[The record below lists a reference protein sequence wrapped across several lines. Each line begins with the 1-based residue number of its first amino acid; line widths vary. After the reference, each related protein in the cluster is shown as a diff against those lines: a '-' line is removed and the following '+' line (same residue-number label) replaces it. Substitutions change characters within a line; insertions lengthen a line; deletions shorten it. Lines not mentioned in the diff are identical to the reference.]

1 MVETVAGWLV
11 TAGFSQAVATGIA
24 QIGTSILLSTVSLAL
39 AKRPSM
45 GDQSRELEV
54 TRSLPVYRTAYGEAR
69 IVGSWAPGWVVND
82 GILYACIILNSR
94 PSDSVSAIEF
104 DNRLVEFSGDM
115 LDFSTGATAI
125 NDPFDGYM
133 TAWLGLGDQTAPP
146 DLIMSEW
153 GDAGSSDNAKFWPTD
168 VWAGRTVLWLR
179 LKKGSAKSA
188 GERWPQGRPQV
199 HVTGK
204 WSKVWN
210 PDDIAQDPDDPAT
223 WEWSD
228 NQGLCLLDALRT
240 NPIAKLPTSLIHMAS
255 INRQVEVADELVLRK
270 GGLESDPRYR
280 VGGVIVWNP
289 QSELYQLLRPLEV
302 AGGGGLV
309 QIGGMIGY
317 QPGEYLAPSADIT
330 DVLDEAPVSFTAIS
344 RGRDMPR
351 AIRAIYPE
359 PGAAWEDTTLTPI
372 EVPGG
377 GGWDGGDDRVEDL
390 ELSLVPYA
398 RQANRLAQIEARMR
412 GQQKRIGGIL
422 FPRHLDLVAGAN
434 ITMDLPRATDPRN
447 GVYQI
452 TRIHPAHFLDAGD
465 GVAFR
470 LPFEASGI
478 ASSVY
483 AWNPETDEQDY
494 AVAVDIDASLTLAPP
509 GDILTTSGADVVV
522 ETWGG
527 YVARVLFEF
536 APSPSSGVMAYEW
549 QWRETGG
556 DWTDGGMIDADVR
569 NADDR
574 VFAYLD
580 YVSDTRTYE
589 IRVRAMSAG
598 RTSDWVTETAIVV
611 TTGVPRYRADFEDA
625 LYEIDRTAVP
635 QATAFGLTRASTATY
650 IDGSGVLQTA
660 AADVARFDYSTGVRA
675 LLAEPAATNMTPY
688 SRYSASNWTL
698 SGASVGAA
706 TRSALDGATIT
717 AFLASGSA
725 VTHRVIRA
733 LTDAVAAHAIYTM
746 SFDVARP
753 AGSDTA
759 YLWVRMR
766 HTTGGQTVRIYLAGG
781 VPTYSSTAPFGTNP
795 PAAIGSSDVSAREV
809 ATGLYR
815 ITLTGEISPVAS
827 NWTQWDMGWS
837 VSTTENVAGTAN
849 TTLFIDRVQIEAGA
863 DETSYI
869 PTSATSAARAA
880 DIPELRGLTATLDL
894 AVTYG
899 DGSTETLADQAVSP
913 GVWPALSQNSIR
925 RIVGTP

>member
-11 TAGFSQAVATGIA
+11 AAGVEAGIATGIA
-24 QIGTSILLSTVSLAL
+24 QIGTSILLSTVSRAL

-125 NDPFDGYM
+125 NDPFAGHV

-153 GDAGSSDNAKFWPTD
+153 GDIGSADNAKFWPTD
-168 VWAGRTVLWLR
+168 AWAGRTVLWLR

-240 NPIAKLPTSLIHMAS
+240 NPIAKLPTSLIHMDS

-280 VGGVIVWNP
+280 VGGVVVWNP

-317 QPGEYLAPSADIT
+317 QPGEYLASSADIT

-434 ITMDLPRATDPRN
+434 ITMDLPRSTDPRN

-478 ASSVY
+478 AASVY

-494 AVAVDIDASLTLAPP
+494 AVAVEIDGSLALSPP
-509 GDILTTSGADVVV
+509 GSIITTSGADVVI

-527 YVARVLFEF
+527 FVARVRFEF
-536 APSPSSGVMAYEW
+536 DPSASSAVSGYEW
-549 QWRETGG
+549 QWRQTGG
-556 DWTDGGMIDADVR
+556 DWTDGGVIDADVR
-569 NADDR
+569 NGDDR
-574 VFAYLD
+574 VFGFLD
-580 YVSDTRTYE
+580 GVSNGQTYE
-589 IRVRAMSAG
+589 IRVRAATAG
-598 RTSDWVTETAIVV
+598 RVSDWVTETAILV
-611 TTGVPRYRADFEDA
+611 TTGIPRYRADFEDA

-635 QATAFGLTRASTATY
+635 QNTAFGLTRASAATY
-650 IDGSGVLQTA
+650 VDASGVVQTA
-660 AADVARFDYSTGVRA
+660 AADVARLDYMAGDRC
-675 LLAEPAATNMTPY
+675 LLVEGAATNRWLWSEDLTN
-688 SRYSASNWTL
+688 AVWAKTGCTIGSNVTTAPD
-698 SGASVGAA
+698 GASTADKIIENAA
-706 TRSALDGATIT
+706 SGVKWVQQTATYVSGQLYSIGFFAKAAGRT
-717 AFLASGSA
+717 AFVVNARATVFGTAKSISYDLSSGDVDILSA
-725 VTHRVIRA
+725 GITGGMFAIGGGWYWCWAEATATVSITSNDGWVIR
-733 LTDAVAAHAIYTM
+733 LSNAHGTAFPSYTGDGT
-746 SFDVARP
+746 S
-753 AGSDTA
+753 GI
-759 YLWVRMR
+759 YLW
-766 HTTGGQTVRIYLAGG
+766 GCQNESG
-781 VPTYSSTAPFGTNP
+781 
-795 PAAIGSSDVSAREV
+795 PA
-809 ATGLYR
+809 
-815 ITLTGEISPVAS
+815 
-827 NWTQWDMGWS
+827 
-837 VSTTENVAGTAN
+837 
-849 TTLFIDRVQIEAGA
+849 
-863 DETSYI
+863 TSYI
-869 PTSATSAARAA
+869 KTTSAAASRSA
-880 DIPELRGLTATLDL
+880 DDPEMRGLTATLDL
-894 AVTYG
+894 EVTYG
-899 DGSTETLADQAVSP
+899 DGSTEALPDVAVSP
-913 GVWPALSQNSIR
+913 GIWPTLSQSRIR

>member
-11 TAGFSQAVATGIA
+11 AAGVEAGIATGIA
-24 QIGTSILLSTVSLAL
+24 QIGMSVLLSTVSRAL

-94 PSDSVSAIEF
+94 RSDSVSAIEF

-125 NDPFDGYM
+125 NDPFDGYV

-153 GDAGSSDNAKFWPTD
+153 GDAGSTDAAKFWPTD
-168 VWAGRTVLWLR
+168 AWAGRTVLWLR

-204 WSKVWN
+204 WSLVWN
-210 PDDIAQDPDDPAT
+210 PADVAQDADDPAT

-228 NQGLCLLDALRT
+228 NQGLCILDALRT

-255 INRQVEVADELVLRK
+255 INRQVEVADELVQRK

-280 VGGVIVWNP
+280 VGGVVVWNP

-549 QWRETGG
+549 QWRVTGG

-589 IRVRAMSAG
+589 IRVRAMSEG

-625 LYEIDRTAVP
+625 LYEIDRTAVA

-650 IDGSGVLQTA
+650 VDALGVIQTA
-660 AADVARFDYSTGVRA
+660 AADVARFDYLTGSRC
-675 LLAEPAATNMTPY
+675 LLVEPAATNTFQRSEALDNAYWSKSRASVSANTVAAPDGTTTADTLTDDATTGTHALFRAGVAWSAGQVYAMSVYAKAGTLSQIMMQFGGGGAVFPSPATWQAKFDLSSGTLISAGASLLDADLVALGSGWYRCWIIGQAAASATEAAGLAYLLSGGATPY
-688 SRYSASNWTL
+688 T
-698 SGASVGAA
+698 GTG
-706 TRSALDGATIT
+706 
-717 AFLASGSA
+717 SGSVHLWGA
-725 VTHRVIRA
+725 Q
-733 LTDAVAAHAIYTM
+733 LETD
-746 SFDVARP
+746 
-753 AGSDTA
+753 
-759 YLWVRMR
+759 
-766 HTTGGQTVRIYLAGG
+766 G
-781 VPTYSSTAPFGTNP
+781 VS
-795 PAAIGSSDVSAREV
+795 
-809 ATGLYR
+809 
-815 ITLTGEISPVAS
+815 
-827 NWTQWDMGWS
+827 
-837 VSTTENVAGTAN
+837 
-849 TTLFIDRVQIEAGA
+849 
-863 DETSYI
+863 SYI
-869 PTSATSAARAA
+869 PTAGDTATRAA
-880 DIPELRGLTATLDL
+880 DDPEMRGITTTMDL

-899 DGSTETLADQAVSP
+899 DGTTATLADRAVSP
-913 GVWPALSQNSIR
+913 GFWPTLSQHSIR